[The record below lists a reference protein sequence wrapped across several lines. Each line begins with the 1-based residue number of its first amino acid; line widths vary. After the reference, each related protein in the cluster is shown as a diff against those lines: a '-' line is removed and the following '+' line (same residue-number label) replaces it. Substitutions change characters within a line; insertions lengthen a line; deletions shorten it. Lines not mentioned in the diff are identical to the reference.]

1 MTSSSA
7 TCSGA
12 SAGGTLTELIALGAA
27 DQYLTANPTITFFR
41 FRYNKHTNY
50 AMEAIEQPFN
60 SQVAFGSDCQVTLN
74 RTGDL
79 IYFMYVVIDLPAIKA
94 VDNVQGVC
102 GIGSPQFPSPAS
114 FCDPCDDGPA
124 MSDCNNCCTSSS
136 DQADDFLEPFDN
148 PDTFDNLDTCTG
160 LTGVWAHW
168 VNAIGQFLV
177 QRACLVIGG
186 QVVSVL
192 YADFLFMWE
201 ELAGKPGKR
210 LTEMIGKRYTRAQLV
225 ADSHEDRRLYVPLP
239 FWFTK
244 TSGNAL
250 PLVSL
255 QFHGVQVH
263 VMFANLLDCVQ
274 VSHSNVLV
282 LKCNSCQPLNQND
295 LNARLLTTYVYLD
308 IHERDRFAT
317 GSFEQLIDQVQYFN
331 IVSNQPQVRM
341 NLNFNHPIIE
351 LMWAVKRQCQM
362 NVNNWFNYSGKWGRD
377 PVKFVHLRLNNLPRF
392 SAKEGRYF
400 RLVEPYQYH
409 TLIPESFTYC
419 FSFALFPEEP
429 QPSGSMNASRIDNV
443 ELILELQDDLTNVS
457 PVQIVVFGRN
467 WNIFRYREGLTI
479 VMILM
484 LIMAM
489 TSPEKQ
495 HAPCKMECMGVT
507 TFVTPS
513 LQCSC

>member
-1 MTSSSA
+1 MSMTSASSG
-7 TCSGA
+7 CIGA
-12 SAGGTLTELIALGAA
+12 SGGGALTELIALGAA

-79 IYFMYVVIDLPAIKA
+79 IYFMYVVIDLPAIKG
-94 VDNVQGVC
+94 VDNTQGIC
-102 GIGSPQFPSPAS
+102 GIGSPQFPSPNS
-114 FCDPCDDGPA
+114 YCDPCGDGPA
-124 MSDCNNCCTSSS
+124 PNDCDNCCPSSS
-136 DQADDFLEPFDN
+136 VQADDFANDTE
-148 PDTFDNLDTCTG
+148 TFDQFDTCTG
-160 LTGVWAHW
+160 LRAPWAHW
-168 VNAIGQFLV
+168 TNAIGQFLV

-192 YADFLFMWE
+192 YADYLYMWE
-201 ELAGKPGKR
+201 ELAGQPGKR

-225 ADSHEDRRLYVPLP
+225 ADSQEDRRLYVPLP

-255 QFHGVQVH
+255 QFHGVQIH

-274 VSHSNVLV
+274 VSDNGILV

-331 IVSNQPQVRM
+331 IVSNQQQVRM

-351 LMWAVKRQCQM
+351 LLWAVKRQCQM

-443 ELILELQDDLTNVS
+443 ELILELQDELVDDG
-457 PVQIVVFGRN
+457 PVQIVVFGRKL
-467 WNIFRYREGLTI
+467 FQLRQKATCRREY
-479 VMILM
+479 M
-484 LIMAM
+484 
-489 TSPEKQ
+489 Q
-495 HAPCKMECMGVT
+495 HGGKTVESACLEI
-507 TFVTPS
+507 S
-513 LQCSC
+513 SC